1 MYHFKKLKK
10 IVHLEVKSSDAKA
23 SKCHLKISS
32 LMMIFYQTCI
42 FKFSDFT

>member
-1 MYHFKKLKK
+1 LKF
-10 IVHLEVKSSDAKA
+10 
-23 SKCHLKISS
+23 SS